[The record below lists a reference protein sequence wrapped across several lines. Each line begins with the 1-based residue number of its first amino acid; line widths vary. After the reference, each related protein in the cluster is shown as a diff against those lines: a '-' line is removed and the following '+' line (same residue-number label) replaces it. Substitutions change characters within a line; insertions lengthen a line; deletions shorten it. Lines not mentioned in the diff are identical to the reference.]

1 MSTVKK
7 FIARIDSIKG
17 VNSSLIVKSDGNLV
31 ASSVDRPADY
41 ASLIVLS
48 SKFAHNI
55 MDTSAFSF
63 FQSMNFTNG
72 SGEIF
77 HIFPLL
83 EYYLGVIQEPGVPAN
98 NTIQHVSRLLS
109 LVKTPTAPQ

>member
-7 FIARIDSIKG
+7 FIARIDSING
-17 VNSSLIVKSDGNLV
+17 VSSSLIVKSDGNLL
-31 ASSVDRPADY
+31 AYSVDKPADY

-48 SKFAHNI
+48 TRFADNI
-55 MDTSAFSF
+55 MDTSGFSF

-72 SGEIF
+72 SGEVF

-98 NTIQHVSRLLS
+98 NIIKHVSHLLS
-109 LVKTPTAPQ
+109 LVKTTASQ